1 MPILNQLSFEKGR
14 SKDRAIIEVRA
25 PLEVK
30 GNPQGGWQLILWVL
44 EAFNYETPF
53 RAMLAEVAYALG
65 QDPEKDLQ
73 LPAYEANEDFVEG
86 TLQFGMVPLR
96 VYYEHSLSYL
106 MLTTQDENSLL
117 DTVKRIHSRVISV

>member
-44 EAFNYETPF
+44 EAFNYETP
-53 RAMLAEVAYALG
+53 RNVSTTLI
-65 QDPEKDLQ
+65 Q
-73 LPAYEANEDFVEG
+73 LFA
-86 TLQFGMVPLR
+86 
-96 VYYEHSLSYL
+96 
-106 MLTTQDENSLL
+106 
-117 DTVKRIHSRVISV
+117 